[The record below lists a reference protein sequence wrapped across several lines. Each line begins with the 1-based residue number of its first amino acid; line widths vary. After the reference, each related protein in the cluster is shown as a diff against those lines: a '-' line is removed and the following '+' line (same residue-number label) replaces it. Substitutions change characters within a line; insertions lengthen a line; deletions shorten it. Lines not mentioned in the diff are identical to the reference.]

1 MPSGQK
7 ISFVNIKLHVLRH
20 EIKTKFSGLML
31 AAGCKDQVIISY
43 IYYVVCTYSYL
54 EYNCMY
60 MQVWPLMQL
69 QKNPQFLSL
78 CD

>member
-31 AAGCKDQVIISY
+31 AAGCIDQVIISY
-43 IYYVVCTYSYL
+43 IML
-54 EYNCMY
+54 FA
-60 MQVWPLMQL
+60 LIHI
-69 QKNPQFLSL
+69 
-78 CD
+78 